1 MGKASE
7 GSYCV
12 LLIVIVG
19 IDPNLTRKY
28 PARTAAFHGQDKAV
42 ELKSAVFVLHREV
55 YIIYYLDICIVHLM
69 LGYI

>member
-12 LLIVIVG
+12 LLII
-19 IDPNLTRKY
+19 IDPNSTRKY
-28 PARTAAFHGQDKAV
+28 PARTAAFHGQDKTV
-42 ELKSAVFVLHREV
+42 ELKSVVFVLHREV
-55 YIIYYLDICIVHLM
+55 YIYYLDICIVHLM

>member
-28 PARTAAFHGQDKAV
+28 PARTAAFHGQDK
-42 ELKSAVFVLHREV
+42 LKSAVFMLRVYILLGYLHRTLNAWL
-55 YIIYYLDICIVHLM
+55 YMFY
-69 LGYI
+69 

>member
-28 PARTAAFHGQDKAV
+28 PARTAAFHGQDK
-42 ELKSAVFVLHREV
+42 LKSAVFMLHREV
-55 YIIYYLDICIVHLM
+55 YIYYLDICIVHLM
-69 LGYI
+69 LGYIMIY